1 MQQQGQQRQVVLLHR
16 GHDIVMHRSLAGHH
30 KGSRGHRGSKKKQR
44 ESRCSSSANS
54 DKLFSY
60 IEVTIW
66 SFIEV
71 KLTIIRVAGI
81 IDVIKE
87 TERERP
93 PHHQD

>member
-1 MQQQGQQRQVVLLHR
+1 
-16 GHDIVMHRSLAGHH
+16 MHRSLAGHH
-30 KGSRGHRGSKKKQR
+30 KGIRGHRGSKKEQR

-60 IEVTIW
+60 IVVTIW

-87 TERERP
+87 TERETASS
-93 PHHQD
+93 